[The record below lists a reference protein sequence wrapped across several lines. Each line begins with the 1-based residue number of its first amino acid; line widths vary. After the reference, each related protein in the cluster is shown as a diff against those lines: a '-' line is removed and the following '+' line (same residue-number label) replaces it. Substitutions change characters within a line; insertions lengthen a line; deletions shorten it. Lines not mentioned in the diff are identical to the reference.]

1 MSKERITMTTIS
13 STVARNRLYSLIDE
27 VAETSTPVVITGK
40 RANAVMVSESD
51 WNAIQ
56 ETLYLKS
63 IKGIGESIKKGMKTP
78 ISKCSKKLDW

>member
-63 IKGIGESIKKGMKTP
+63 IKGMGKSIKKGMKTP

>member
-1 MSKERITMTTIS
+1 MTTIS

-40 RANAVMVSESD
+40 RTNAVMVSESD

-63 IKGIGESIKKGMKTP
+63 IKGMGESIKKGMKTP

>member
-1 MSKERITMTTIS
+1 MTAIS
-13 STVARNRLYSLIDE
+13 STFARKRLYSLIDE

-56 ETLYLKS
+56 ETLYLNS
-63 IKGIGESIKKGMKTP
+63 IKGMGESIKKGMKTP
-78 ISKCSKKLDW
+78 ISKCSKMRSW

>member
-1 MSKERITMTTIS
+1 MTAIS
-13 STVARNRLYSLIDE
+13 ATFARKRLYSLIDE

-56 ETLYLKS
+56 EMLYLNS
-63 IKGIGESIKKGMKTP
+63 IKGMGESIKKGMKTP
-78 ISKCSKKLDW
+78 ISKCSKKLSW

>member
-1 MSKERITMTTIS
+1 MTTIS

-63 IKGIGESIKKGMKTP
+63 IKGMRESIKKGMKTP

>member
-1 MSKERITMTTIS
+1 MTVIS
-13 STVARNRLYSLIDE
+13 STFARKRLYSLIDE
-27 VAETSTPVVITGK
+27 VAESSTPIVITGK

-56 ETLYLKS
+56 ETLYLNS
-63 IKGIGESIKKGMKTP
+63 IKGMGESIRKGMKTP

>member
-51 WNAIQ
+51 WSAIQ

-63 IKGIGESIKKGMKTP
+63 IKGMGESIKKGMKTP

>member
-63 IKGIGESIKKGMKTP
+63 IKGMGESIKKGMKTP

>member
-63 IKGIGESIKKGMKTP
+63 IKGMGESIKKGMKTP
-78 ISKCSKKLDW
+78 VSKCSKKLDW